1 MSLSK
6 VLKVAI
12 VVSLALILCL
22 TLRSPVMQAEGDDN
36 NNGKEVT
43 LAVLGRVMTTQQQ
56 PISEATVRVFVAG
69 EQRPLLLDGEEV
81 DEIETTSDGT
91 YIADLRLPCSL
102 VEDIERGQAE
112 LAVEIVKPAFRTL
125 RHVYGKEALGG
136 SEDVFYAHAGDVVL
150 LYAFNAA
157 FFIATGVFLVVF
169 GLISFSVLQETV
181 AAFLGAAIILGVT
194 YTLGSFWP
202 DCWIISFEQAIRFI
216 DFDVIFLLLG
226 LMVFMAIMGQT
237 GVFAWLAFK
246 SYQIARGNAF
256 ILVVILVAVTGLTS
270 SVLNSVTVM
279 LLMAPIS
286 VEIAL
291 MLGIHP
297 FSLVIPE
304 VLASNIGGAA
314 TLIGD
319 PPNTMIGSH
328 VGLTF
333 NQFLLHMGPISSV
346 MMLVLLIMIAWMY
359 RKEYSQARSQISPT
373 LLRRLEEDSKITDP
387 ALLRKSLLIFMV
399 TMILFFIE
407 DLFQMPPSVVAILG
421 ATALL
426 LWTRPSMEEML
437 KEVDWTTLVFF
448 MMLFIVIGG
457 TQEVGLIPAIA
468 DVIKNLAGDNLLVA
482 TMLVVWVSGLA
493 SAVVA
498 NIPYTAAVLPI
509 IVFLTN
515 TVPGADNNV
524 LYWALSVGACLGGN
538 ATFIGAAPN
547 IVAAGVLD
555 RTGYRLSFMD
565 FLKIGVPV
573 TFVTILL
580 PSIWLIIRYL

>member
-12 VVSLALILCL
+12 VVSLAFIVCL
-22 TLRSPVMQAEGDDN
+22 ALRSPAVRAEGGGEEN
-36 NNGKEVT
+36 EVT
-43 LAVLGRVMTTQQQ
+43 LAALGRVVTTQQQ

-69 EQRPLLLDGEEV
+69 EQRPLLLDGKEV
-81 DEIETTSDGT
+81 DAVETTSDGT
-91 YIADLRLPCSL
+91 YIADLRLSRSL
-102 VEDIERGQAE
+102 LENVERGQAE
-112 LAVEIVKPAFRTL
+112 LAVEIVKPAFRTV
-125 RHVYGKEALGG
+125 RYIYGKEALSGC
-136 SEDVFYAHAGDVVL
+136 EEQFYAQAGDVVL
-150 LYAFNAA
+150 SYAFNAA

-169 GLISFSVLQETV
+169 GLISFSVIQETI
-181 AAFLGAAIILGVT
+181 AAFLGAAIMLGVT

-202 DCWIISFEQAIRFI
+202 DFWIISFEHAIRFI
-216 DFDVIFLLLG
+216 DFGVIFLLMS
-226 LMVFMAIMGQT
+226 LMIFMAIMSQT

-256 ILVVILVAVTGLTS
+256 VLAAILVAVTGFTS
-270 SVLNSVTVM
+270 SILNNVTVM

-304 VLASNIGGAA
+304 VLASNVGGAA

-319 PPNTMIGSH
+319 PPNTMIGSY

-333 NQFLLHMGPISSV
+333 NQFLFNMGPISLA
-346 MMLVLLIMIAWMY
+346 MMIVLLIMTAWMY
-359 RKEYSQARSQISPT
+359 RQEYSQARSQISLT
-373 LLRRLEEDSKITDP
+373 LLQRLEEDSKITDP
-387 ALLRKSLLIFMV
+387 ELLRKSLLVFTA
-399 TMILFFIE
+399 TMILFFVE
-407 DLFQMPPSVVAILG
+407 DLFHMPPSVVAILG

-426 LWTRPSMEEML
+426 LWARPSMEEML

-448 MMLFIVIGG
+448 MTLFIVVGG
-457 TQEVGLIPAIA
+457 IQEVGMIPAIA
-468 DVIKNLAGDNLLVA
+468 DVIKNLAGDNLLTA
-482 TMLVVWVSGLA
+482 TMLVVWVSSFA

-509 IVFLTN
+509 IVYLTN
-515 TVPGADNNV
+515 TVPGADNDV

-555 RTGYRLSFMD
+555 RTGYRLSFTD

-580 PSIWLIIRYL
+580 PSIWLMVRYL